1 VIDFTLITSFSTV
14 VLISTLLIVLLSGV
28 VKGAIGFAMPLIIVS
43 GVGSLMEP
51 KYAIAAILLPIVMS
65 NAMQTFRQGV
75 APAIEVLREY
85 WRYILM
91 VCIAIFGAAQLVP
104 NIPPTV
110 FYWVLGIPVVVLS
123 LIQLLGWTLT
133 IAPQHRGWAE
143 WLIGGISGIL
153 GGLAGTWGPTTV
165 LYLLAIQTPKAKQ
178 MIIQGV
184 VYGSGAVTLLLAHI
198 QSGVL
203 NAQTLPLSAMLLPP
217 AFFGMWLGFK
227 IQDRLNQALFRKITL
242 VVLVIAGLNLLRK
255 GIIG

>member
-1 VIDFTLITSFSTV
+1 MSSFSTT
-14 VLISTLLIVLLSGV
+14 VLISTVFIVLLSGII
-28 VKGAIGFAMPLIIVS
+28 KGAIGFAMPLVIVS
-43 GVGSLMEP
+43 GVGSLMDP

-75 APAIEVLREY
+75 TPALQVVRDY

-91 VCIAIFGAAQLVP
+91 VCVAIFGAAQLVP
-104 NIPPTV
+104 NIKPSV

-133 IAPQHRGWAE
+133 ITPRHRGWAE
-143 WLIGGISGIL
+143 WLIGGISGVL

-165 LYLLAIQTPKAKQ
+165 LYLLAVETPKAKQ
-178 MIIQGV
+178 MVVQGV
-184 VYGSGAVTLLLAHI
+184 VYGLGAVTLLLAHI

-203 NAQTLPLSAMLLPP
+203 NAQTLPFSAMLLPP

-242 VVLVIAGLNLLRK
+242 IVLVIAGLNLLRK